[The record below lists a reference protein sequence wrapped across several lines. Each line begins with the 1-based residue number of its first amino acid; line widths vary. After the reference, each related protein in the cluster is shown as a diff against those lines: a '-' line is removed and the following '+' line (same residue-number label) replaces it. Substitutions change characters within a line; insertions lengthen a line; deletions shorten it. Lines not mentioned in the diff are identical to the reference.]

1 MTEET
6 KPQPV
11 ELTSQQV
18 IEMINVLRGRV
29 TALELEKVDM
39 QVAINIS
46 EKTISAYVD
55 KYGPLENE

>member
-46 EKTISAYVD
+46 EKIISKYVD
-55 KYGPLENE
+55 KYGPLEDE